1 MDGGKNMEGNS
12 AGLGSLLNEVSV
24 SADGMLR
31 EEKIIYIDIHR
42 QT

>member
-1 MDGGKNMEGNS
+1 MEEKNLSLGNI
-12 AGLGSLLNEVSV
+12 LNEVSV